1 MTALPVLAVTGST
14 GEVGGRVAA
23 RLAALGVAQRLVVRD
38 PSRAPALAGAQV
50 VAAAGGY
57 ADGDGMRR
65 ALSGVHTVFLVS
77 AQETPGR
84 VEQHLTA
91 VRAAVDA
98 GVTRIVYTSYL
109 AAAPDATFTFARD
122 HFHTEEAIRA
132 AGVRHTFL
140 RNSMYLDFLPVMVGA
155 DDVIRGPAGDGRIAM
170 VARDDVADVAA
181 AVLTGEGHD
190 GRTYDVTGAEA
201 LTMTELAAA
210 LARATGRPVTFHDE
224 TIEQA
229 WASRAHHGA
238 PDFAV
243 EGWVTSY
250 AAIATGEMDVV
261 SDTVRQVAGHPRS
274 GWPRAWPPS
283 VDGQPAAGALCGAS
297 CAGGVG

>member
-1 MTALPVLAVTGST
+1 MSGRTGPHCGVTSLPVLAVTGST

-23 RLAALGVAQRLVVRD
+23 RLAARGVAQRLVVRD

-50 VAAAGGY
+50 VAAPGGY

-98 GVTRIVYTSYL
+98 GVTRIVYASYL

-132 AGVRHTFL
+132 AGVRHTIL

-229 WASRAHHGA
+229 RASRAHHGA

-261 SDTVRQVAGHPRS
+261 SDTVRRVAGHPPV
-274 GWPRAWPPS
+274 GVAE
-283 VDGQPAAGALCGAS
+283 GLAALG
-297 CAGGVG
+297 

>member
-1 MTALPVLAVTGST
+1 MSGRTGPDPGVTSLPILAVTGST

-23 RLAALGVAQRLVVRD
+23 RLAACGVAQRLVVRD

-50 VAAAGGY
+50 VAAPGGY

-132 AGVRHTFL
+132 TGLRHTFL

-155 DDVIRGPAGDGRIAM
+155 DDVVRGPAGDGRIAM

-201 LTMTELAAA
+201 LTMTELVAA

-229 WASRAHHGA
+229 RASRAHYGA

-261 SDTVRQVAGHPRS
+261 SDTVLRVAGHPPV
-274 GWPRAWPPS
+274 GVAECL
-283 VDGQPAAGALCGAS
+283 AAFA
-297 CAGGVG
+297 